1 MSSQLKDS
9 QSQCDADYRHVAPS
23 EHPRGTGFRVLSRL
37 ARKRADEA
45 SAYAPRHRMDGEPD
59 TCSAAG

>member
-9 QSQCDADYRHVAPS
+9 QTRDAEYRHVGPS

-37 ARKRADEA
+37 ARKREDEA
-45 SAYAPRHRMDGEPD
+45 SAYSPRHRLDCEPD
-59 TCSAAG
+59 VFTVVG